1 METRLHIDNR
11 DRKLYLSG
19 KTSFLH
25 SSDVELRLKH
35 IVDTES
41 ADVRVFGSLMKHLSF
56 GDISRGKPGVDS
68 RLRLSAGLSANSSS
82 VDTLLVLKGKKH
94 FRVAEKIRLIRG
106 KDTVDNSTDVHLKAC
121 YKYNLKNDSWA
132 GDVFCGIS
140 HTMFKIHDSMD
151 IRVSAGL
158 QSSINKNKLQ
168 TVTPIIKVEENNW
181 TWFTDLSGKWNISYM
196 L

>member
-106 KDTVDNSTDVHLKAC
+106 KDTVDNSTDVLVKAS
-121 YKYNLKNDSWA
+121 YSYNLKRDVWT

-140 HTMFKIHDSMD
+140 HTMFRLHDTMD
-151 IRVSAGL
+151 IRLSAGL
-158 QSSINKNKLQ
+158 ETCINKNKLQ
-168 TVTPIIKVEENNW
+168 SFRPLIKVEENNW
-181 TWFTDLSGKWNISYM
+181 TWSTDLSGKWHVDY
-196 L
+196 LL